1 MARKTVLLRHIICQN
16 MMFYIMCQV
25 PVGLFSLQS
34 KTTSHAAPAA
44 ATENSFPW
52 SILWFLLLFFSVF
65 IQSFFCLS
73 SQLLL
78 SFCFSVFLKACK
90 SLLTTVSKCNYQTIK
105 LSLCNIPEAIEV
117 CRDSRME
124 RKPGT
129 ENGKTAGISV
139 MFWNSPWRKHI
150 VENF

>member
-1 MARKTVLLRHIICQN
+1 ML
-16 MMFYIMCQV
+16 YIMCQV
-25 PVGLFSLQS
+25 PVGLCTVAYLILIAQQS
-34 KTTSHAAPAA
+34 YITCYTCCRHREQLPLEHTLISVA
-44 ATENSFPW
+44 
-52 SILWFLLLFFSVF
+52 IFSVF

-78 SFCFSVFLKACK
+78 SFCFSVFLKACI

-105 LSLCNIPEAIEV
+105 LSLCNIPEAIKA

-139 MFWNSPWRKHI
+139 MF
-150 VENF
+150 